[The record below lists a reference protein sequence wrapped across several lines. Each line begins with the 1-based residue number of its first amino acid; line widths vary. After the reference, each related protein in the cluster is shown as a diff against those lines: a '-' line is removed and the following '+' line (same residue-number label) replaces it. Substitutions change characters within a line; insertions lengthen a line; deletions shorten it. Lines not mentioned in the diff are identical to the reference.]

1 VNAPALMQRA
11 VRKLQDVTVSVAEY
25 QKKRDFLYSHLVEM
39 GYAVVKPQGAFYMFP
54 KSPVEDDVG
63 FVEELRQWNVLTVPG
78 RGFGSPGY
86 FRVSYCVEDRTLEG
100 SLAGFKKAARKF
112 SLC

>member
-1 VNAPALMQRA
+1 
-11 VRKLQDVTVSVAEY
+11 
-25 QKKRDFLYSHLVEM
+25 M
-39 GYAVVKPQGAFYMFP
+39 GYSFQPDVIINRFDHR
-54 KSPVEDDVG
+54 SPVEDDVA

-86 FRVSYCVEDRTLEG
+86 FRVSYCVDDRTLEG
-100 SLAGFKKAARKF
+100 SLAGFKKAAQKF